1 VGDRTRAPDERNDD
15 EQERRVAQPEPSPPA
30 GVLALQQGAGNR
42 AVAQLLSRQPARIGS
57 GKELDPEKWGKA
69 RPGEKPAPERA
80 TRSDATSYESQPDA
94 LREVLERS
102 FGESAGM
109 WFSRL
114 SDADRSNLT
123 YTYNRM
129 VDHGLWE
136 HVRVIKRVEAA
147 EKPTTLGPV
156 TLYVAGKSASV
167 LFEVYDG
174 KALRDSML
182 ADGERFGVDSGPMGA
197 LHPGQTS
204 MREFSRK
211 TTDGLHLSIG
221 MGTDADAHIDKKS
234 PTTRPKGQT
243 TQADLVRS
251 LEHHWQEVW
260 PEFLRVAP
268 GWLVKVP
275 YHIYEWLVDKLAF
288 VGAGPRFLAL
298 LKSIPKAFF
307 DLAASTLGLADA
319 VWAGTTFKPAD
330 KVEHP
335 DPSQRPKDTD
345 FVTLKE
351 YRFGST
357 GRGPRPPREVPR
369 GQASLDPR
377 WAAAVEK
384 AVESADPGIVRP
396 PGKPK
401 READDFPPATEI
413 GGTIASWMLATAR
426 AKGVVIGLDLGPDF
440 HDLDARQANEVA
452 EQLTRIGRAVRASLM
467 GAIEADGDDFLA
479 RDVGHVRSANVQLGP
494 AIKRVPLH

>member
-1 VGDRTRAPDERNDD
+1 M
-15 EQERRVAQPEPSPPA
+15 AQPEPPPPA

-42 AVAQLLSRQPARIGS
+42 AVAQLLSRQPAPIGS

-69 RPGEKPAPERA
+69 RPREKPAPERA

-147 EKPTTLGPV
+147 EKPTSLGPV

-275 YHIYEWLVDKLAF
+275 YFIYEWLVDKLAF
-288 VGAGPRFLAL
+288 VGAGPAL
-298 LKSIPKAFF
+298 PG
-307 DLAASTLGLADA
+307 AAQVDPEGVLRPRREDRRAARRALGGDD
-319 VWAGTTFKPAD
+319 VQAGR
-330 KVEHP
+330 
-335 DPSQRPKDTD
+335 Q
-345 FVTLKE
+345 
-351 YRFGST
+351 
-357 GRGPRPPREVPR
+357 GRAPRPVAAAEGHGLRHASRSTASAAAAAARGRRARRRAGRPRSTR
-369 GQASLDPR
+369 GGRPR
-377 WAAAVEK
+377 WRRPSSPPIPAWCGRPASR
-384 AVESADPGIVRP
+384 SARPTTSRP
-396 PGKPK
+396 PP
-401 READDFPPATEI
+401 
-413 GGTIASWMLATAR
+413 
-426 AKGVVIGLDLGPDF
+426 
-440 HDLDARQANEVA
+440 
-452 EQLTRIGRAVRASLM
+452 
-467 GAIEADGDDFLA
+467 
-479 RDVGHVRSANVQLGP
+479 
-494 AIKRVPLH
+494 

>member
-1 VGDRTRAPDERNDD
+1 M
-15 EQERRVAQPEPSPPA
+15 
-30 GVLALQQGAGNR
+30 
-42 AVAQLLSRQPARIGS
+42 
-57 GKELDPEKWGKA
+57 
-69 RPGEKPAPERA
+69 
-80 TRSDATSYESQPDA
+80 
-94 LREVLERS
+94 LERS

-234 PTTRPKGQT
+234 PTTRPKGQA

-251 LEHHWQEVW
+251 IEHHWQEVW

-275 YHIYEWLVDKLAF
+275 YYIYEWLVDKLAF
-288 VGAGPRFLAL
+288 VGAGPRFRSL

-345 FVTLKE
+345 FVTIKE

-357 GRGPRPPREVPR
+357 GRPARPPREAPR
-369 GQASLDPR
+369 GESSMDPR
-377 WAAAVEK
+377 WTAKVDRRGRVRRPRDRPAAGQA
-384 AVESADPGIVRP
+384 
-396 PGKPK
+396 
-401 READDFPPATEI
+401 EA
-413 GGTIASWMLATAR
+413 R
-426 AKGVVIGLDLGPDF
+426 
-440 HDLDARQANEVA
+440 
-452 EQLTRIGRAVRASLM
+452 GR
-467 GAIEADGDDFLA
+467 
-479 RDVGHVRSANVQLGP
+479 
-494 AIKRVPLH
+494 

>member
-1 VGDRTRAPDERNDD
+1 M
-15 EQERRVAQPEPSPPA
+15 
-30 GVLALQQGAGNR
+30 
-42 AVAQLLSRQPARIGS
+42 
-57 GKELDPEKWGKA
+57 
-69 RPGEKPAPERA
+69 
-80 TRSDATSYESQPDA
+80 TSYESQPDA

-147 EKPTTLGPV
+147 EKPATLGPV

-197 LHPGQTS
+197 LHPGQDS

-275 YHIYEWLVDKLAF
+275 YYIYEWLVDKLAF

-307 DLAASTLGLADA
+307 DLAAKHARPGGRRLGRDDVQARRQGRESRPVAAAEGHGPRDAEGVPLRQHRPRAAPAARGAARAGLARPA
-319 VWAGTTFKPAD
+319 VGRRRWRRPSSPPIPASCGRPASRSARPTT
-330 KVEHP
+330 
-335 DPSQRPKDTD
+335 S
-345 FVTLKE
+345 
-351 YRFGST
+351 
-357 GRGPRPPREVPR
+357 RPPPR
-369 GQASLDPR
+369 SAGRSRAGCWPR
-377 WAAAVEK
+377 
-384 AVESADPGIVRP
+384 
-396 PGKPK
+396 
-401 READDFPPATEI
+401 
-413 GGTIASWMLATAR
+413 R
-426 AKGVVIGLDLGPDF
+426 AP
-440 HDLDARQANEVA
+440 
-452 EQLTRIGRAVRASLM
+452 RAS
-467 GAIEADGDDFLA
+467 
-479 RDVGHVRSANVQLGP
+479 
-494 AIKRVPLH
+494 

>member
-1 VGDRTRAPDERNDD
+1 MLG
-15 EQERRVAQPEPSPPA
+15 
-30 GVLALQQGAGNR
+30 LQQGAGNR
-42 AVAQLLSRQPARIGS
+42 AVAQLLSRQPAAAPPPFLVGQR
-57 GKELDPEKWGKA
+57 LDPEKYGKA
-69 RPGEKPAPERA
+69 GPRAKPVPERA

-136 HVRVIKRVEAA
+136 HVRKITRVESA
-147 EKPTTLGPV
+147 EKPATLGPV

-174 KALRDSML
+174 AALRDTML
-182 ADGERFGVDSGPMGA
+182 ADGERFGADRGPMGA

-251 LEHHWQEVW
+251 IEHHWQEVW

-275 YHIYEWLVDKLAF
+275 YYIYEWLVDKLAF
-288 VGAGPRFLAL
+288 VGAGPRFRAL

-319 VWAGTTFKPAD
+319 A
-330 KVEHP
+330 
-335 DPSQRPKDTD
+335 
-345 FVTLKE
+345 L
-351 YRFGST
+351 
-357 GRGPRPPREVPR
+357 GRDDVQARRQGRAPRPV
-369 GQASLDPR
+369 
-377 WAAAVEK
+377 AAA
-384 AVESADPGIVRP
+384 R
-396 PGKPK
+396 
-401 READDFPPATEI
+401 R
-413 GGTIASWMLATAR
+413 
-426 AKGVVIGLDLGPDF
+426 
-440 HDLDARQANEVA
+440 
-452 EQLTRIGRAVRASLM
+452 TRTS
-467 GAIEADGDDFLA
+467 
-479 RDVGHVRSANVQLGP
+479 
-494 AIKRVPLH
+494 

>member
-1 VGDRTRAPDERNDD
+1 
-15 EQERRVAQPEPSPPA
+15 
-30 GVLALQQGAGNR
+30 VLALQQGAGNR
-42 AVAQLLSRQPARIGS
+42 AVAQLLSREPAQAQPPYLIGH
-57 GKELDPEKWGKA
+57 KLDPEKYGKA
-69 RPGEKPAPERA
+69 PPKPAPERA

-129 VDHGLWE
+129 VEHGLWE
-136 HVRVIKRVEAA
+136 HVRVIRRVEAA
-147 EKPTTLGPV
+147 EKPATLGPV
-156 TLYVAGKSASV
+156 TLHVAGKSASV

-174 KALRDSML
+174 KALRDTML
-182 ADGERFGVDSGPMGA
+182 ADGERFGTDSGPMGA

-234 PTTRPKGQT
+234 PTTRPKAQT

-275 YHIYEWLVDKLAF
+275 YFIYEWLVDKLAF
-288 VGAGPRFLAL
+288 VGAGPRFRSL

-307 DLAASTLGLADA
+307 DLAASTLGLVDVA
-319 VWAGTTFKPAD
+319 WAGTTFKPAD

-351 YRFGST
+351 YRFGSP
-357 GRGPRPPREVPR
+357 GRGARPPREAPR
-369 GQASLDPR
+369 GESSMDPR
-377 WAAAVEK
+377 WSAKVMA

-396 PGKPK
+396 PSKPK
-401 READDFPPATEI
+401 READDFPTAAAVGEV
-413 GGTIASWMLATAR
+413 IAGKMLFTAR
-426 AKGVVIGLDLGPDF
+426 AKKVEIGLDLGPDF
-440 HDLDARQANEVA
+440 HDLDRAGAAEVA
-452 EQLTRIGRAVRASLM
+452 EQLTRIGRAVRESLM
-467 GAIEADGDDFLA
+467 AAIEADGKDDLA